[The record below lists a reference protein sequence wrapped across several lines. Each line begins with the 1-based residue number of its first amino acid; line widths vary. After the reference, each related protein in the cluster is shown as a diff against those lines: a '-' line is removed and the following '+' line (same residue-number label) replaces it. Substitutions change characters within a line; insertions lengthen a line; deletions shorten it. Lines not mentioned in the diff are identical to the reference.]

1 MNGRNILK
9 NYEEVIAEA
18 SRVEYEKSTGR
29 LFIVFEVIS
38 EVHKK
43 KIRSEW
49 NNDIEYRLIG
59 TNLVIKKE
67 K

>member
-1 MNGRNILK
+1 MK
-9 NYEEVIAEA
+9 NYEEVIAKA
-18 SRVEYEKSTGR
+18 SRVEYDETTGR
-29 LFIVFEVIS
+29 LFIVFEVVS

-49 NNDIEYRLIG
+49 NDDIEYRLIG